1 MLIMHWD
8 IVSGL
13 AGKDVWQT
21 ALTDQYIELM
31 EDMFRE
37 LAKSFFEKDDI
48 KKVSV
53 WNWNKHWI
61 AFIVA

>member
-1 MLIMHWD
+1 MHWD

-53 WNWNKHWI
+53 
-61 AFIVA
+61 

>member
-1 MLIMHWD
+1 MYWD

-53 WNWNKHWI
+53 WNWNKHCI

>member
-8 IVSGL
+8 IDSGL